1 MNISSFLSCFS
12 LEGKIVILV
21 VVYCLIMSG
30 SGKGLLGVW
39 LYRRGDNWAIK
50 EGSPIHKSSDVCIRN
65 WLYIYI
71 YSCIYLLFYFSFLI
85 HGRVFSFSRKIV
97 IIDFL
102 LMVYNV
108 NK

>member
-1 MNISSFLSCFS
+1 MVLEKVFS
-12 LEGKIVILV
+12 GCGCTEEATTGPLKKEAPFTSRVMFVFEIGYVYILV
-21 VVYCLIMSG
+21 
-30 SGKGLLGVW
+30 
-39 LYRRGDNWAIK
+39 
-50 EGSPIHKSSDVCIRN
+50 
-65 WLYIYI
+65 
-71 YSCIYLLFYFSFLI
+71 YLLFYFSFLI

>member
-1 MNISSFLSCFS
+1 MVLEKVFS
-12 LEGKIVILV
+12 GCGCTEEATTGPLK
-21 VVYCLIMSG
+21 
-30 SGKGLLGVW
+30 
-39 LYRRGDNWAIK
+39 K
-50 EGSPIHKSSDVCIRN
+50 EAPFTSRVMFVFEIG
-65 WLYIYI
+65 YIYI

>member
-65 WLYIYI
+65 WLCIYI
-71 YSCIYLLFYFSFLI
+71 LVYLLFYFSFLI

-97 IIDFL
+97 ITDL
-102 LMVYNV
+102 LLVRYNV

>member
-50 EGSPIHKSSDVCIRN
+50 EGSPIHKSSDVCIPK
-65 WLYIYI
+65 LVIYI
-71 YSCIYLLFYFSFLI
+71 YSCICSFTFLFLYMDVYFHFHEKLLLLIFY
-85 HGRVFSFSRKIV
+85 
-97 IIDFL
+97 
-102 LMVYNV
+102 
-108 NK
+108 